1 MSRLGDLLKT
11 ERLRR
16 NLTIKKVAKL
26 GGVTEKYLESVEMGT
41 RIIPDDQARRIL
53 KKMGIAEP
61 TEANFTLDEIAATVD
76 LETVKTKTD
85 YVSKKVEEPYKY
97 NDEYD
102 NNDKAKKED
111 KGVVGSIWLDALS
124 SVIKKVPVYNAV
136 MKEVSSKLIP
146 LENGKIENADP
157 NKVMYFIAPD
167 DEMRGFRILKDDM
180 VFIVPAGS
188 PVDNAIMLVNIKNH
202 ISLKKMKKLDAFNV
216 MIQSYGRE
224 LLAETYPVSDIVF
237 IGKAVRLEAYL

>member
-1 MSRLGDLLKT
+1 MSRLGDLLKA

-16 NLTIKKVAKL
+16 NLSIKYVAKL
-26 GGVTEKYLESVEMGT
+26 GGVTEKYLQSVELGT
-41 RIIPDDQARRIL
+41 KIIPDDQARRIL

-85 YVSKKVEEPYKY
+85 NLAKKVTEQQ
-97 NDEYD
+97 ND
-102 NNDKAKKED
+102 NNSENSA
-111 KGVVGSIWLDALS
+111 VVGSIWLDALS
-124 SVIKKVPVYNAV
+124 AIIKKVPVYNAV
-136 MKEVSSKLIP
+136 MKEVGSKLVP

-157 NKVMYFIAPD
+157 NKVIYFLVPD

-202 ISLKKMKKLDAFNV
+202 ISLKKIKKLDAFTV
-216 MIQSYGRE
+216 MTQSYGRE
-224 LLAETYPVSDIVF
+224 LVAENYLVSDIAF
-237 IGKAVRLEAYL
+237 IGKAIRLETNL